1 MRRGSLYRSLSSQ
14 IHLHQCGMA
23 RCIALP
29 SPEADIWTEM
39 INADVTLMTL
49 NVTSDGSPVTVSV
62 PSWYGYVF
70 LL

>member
-1 MRRGSLYRSLSSQ
+1 
-14 IHLHQCGMA
+14 MA